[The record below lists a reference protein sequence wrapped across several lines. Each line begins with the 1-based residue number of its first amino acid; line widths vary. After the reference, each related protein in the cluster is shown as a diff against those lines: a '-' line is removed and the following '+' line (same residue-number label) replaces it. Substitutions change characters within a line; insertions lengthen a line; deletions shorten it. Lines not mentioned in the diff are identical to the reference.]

1 MKRRT
6 TEVNTKRIS
15 FLMYAALVTASS
27 LAGQVGASPPP
38 IGDFGLMGGALG
50 QTLRLNVV
58 SQPPPIGEVA
68 PRPCN
73 VLVGFKGIRG
83 ATVGPV
89 QQLNLAP
96 GQAGFVELNFNTL
109 VNRLGER
116 LQIQPV
122 VAAVNPGSA
131 VGCSTS
137 AEMYDQLT
145 ARTMAYASAFEPPP
159 MGDTPPPIGEFCL
172 IGAALGQTVRLNVLW
187 PPGPVIPSGPARIT
201 LGFDIPGFP
210 PGPTRTVDLM
220 PGEGAFLDLPMDGFG
235 LRLGQRVEL
244 RPTIAGAT
252 VNFRVTAEVYDQLS
266 GRTTA
271 LIEPP
276 PHADRVFTPGM

>member
-6 TEVNTKRIS
+6 SEVNTKRIS
-15 FLMYAALVTASS
+15 FLMCAALVTASS
-27 LAGQVGASPPP
+27 LAGQVGAQAPPV
-38 IGDFGLMGGALG
+38 GEFGLMGGALG

-58 SQPPPIGEVA
+58 SHPPPTGDVL

-96 GQAGFVELNFNTL
+96 GGAGFVELNFNTL

-116 LQIQPV
+116 VQIQPV
-122 VAAVNPGSA
+122 VTAVNPGSA
-131 VGCSTS
+131 VGCRAS
-137 AEMYDQLT
+137 AEMYDQIT
-145 ARTMAYASAFEPPP
+145 ARTTVYASAFEPPP
-159 MGDTPPPIGEFCL
+159 VGEIPPPVGEFGL

-187 PPGPVIPSGPARIT
+187 PPGPSIPSGPARIT
-201 LGFDIPGFP
+201 LGFDIPGWP
-210 PGPTRTVDLM
+210 PGPSRTVDMM

-244 RPTIAGAT
+244 RPTAAGAT

-266 GRTTA
+266 GRTTT
-271 LIEPP
+271 LIQAPP
-276 PHADRVFTPGM
+276 QPDRVFTPGM